1 MNAREVKLQQNTHW
15 CAEVRSSAPSE
26 RVLNAPEVGSQVIL
40 AIDSALGST
49 VAVSHEGQIFE
60 VSSDESMRHAEVIG
74 GLLVRAFQL
83 AGTQASAVE
92 AVTFGVGP
100 GPFTGLRVGISAAQT
115 FAFGVAAP
123 LLPQHSHEAVALAA
137 LEAGATSEVRVV
149 QDAKRR
155 ELFIS
160 DYRTMNWAGVPV
172 CSHEPRIVAREAY
185 ESVANE
191 LWPQRVP
198 AARLVQLAARKIAA
212 GMDFEKNEALYL
224 RQPDVRPP
232 GPVKRVTA

>member
-1 MNAREVKLQQNTHW
+1 MNATEVNLQQNTHR
-15 CAEVRSSAPSE
+15 CAEVLSSAPSE

-40 AIDSALGST
+40 AIDSGLGST

-74 GLLVRAFQL
+74 GLLVRVFQL

-115 FAFGVAAP
+115 FAFGVAVP

-160 DYRTMNWAGVPV
+160 DYRTVNWAGVPV
-172 CSHEPRIVAREAY
+172 CSHESRIVARKGY

-198 AARLVQLAARKIAA
+198 AARLVQLAARKIAS